1 MSVKG
6 IERVKSNAGKF
17 IIDAAGKKTEAAIYA
32 VLSQGAA
39 ISQLM
44 TPMDTGNLAASQYAP
59 DINRKAGKVMG
70 TVGYT
75 ADYAA
80 YVHNAPGTLKG
91 LPRANGNGNYW
102 DPDAEPQ
109 FLTKGFEELKPSI
122 PAILKE
128 VYRV

>member
-6 IERVKSNAGKF
+6 IERVKLNVKNFTDDVSGP
-17 IIDAAGKKTEAAIYA
+17 KTEAAVYA

-39 ISQLM
+39 IAQTM
-44 TPMDTGNLAASQYAP
+44 TPMDTGNLANSQYSP
-59 DINRKAGKVMG
+59 DISVSTGKVTG
-70 TVGYT
+70 HVGYT
-75 ADYAA
+75 ANYAI
-80 YVHNAPGTLKG
+80 YVHNAPGVMAG
-91 LPRANGNGNYW
+91 MPRANGNGNYW